1 LSRFKIEFDE
11 AKRLKIPAERGLDLR
26 DDPLEVFAADHVEL
40 EDDRKDYGE
49 PRYRVWGFLRGR
61 RVSLVWTPRGEARR
75 IITMR
80 YAHEQEH
87 ETIFRTLD

>member
-1 LSRFKIEFDE
+1 MKIEFDE
-11 AKRLKIPAERGLDLR
+11 AKRLKILTERGLDLR
-26 DDPLEVFAADHVEL
+26 NDPLEVFAAEHVEV

-49 PRYRVWGFLRGR
+49 PRFRVWGFLRGR
-61 RVSLVWTPRGEARR
+61 RVTLVWTPRRDARR

-87 ETIFRTLD
+87 EAFFRTLD